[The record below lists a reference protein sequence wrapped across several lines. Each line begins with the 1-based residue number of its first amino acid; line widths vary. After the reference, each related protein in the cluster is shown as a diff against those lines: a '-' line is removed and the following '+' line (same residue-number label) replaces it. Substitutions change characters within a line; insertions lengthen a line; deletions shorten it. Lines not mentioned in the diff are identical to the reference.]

1 VSGASASL
9 WVKTTSHRANAP
21 PRAVNRTNTE
31 SHLRVACDANFGR
44 GLVGSPEFP
53 EHMGPPVGS
62 PPILQRVQ
70 YTRNILQTTFGL
82 LFVERLLYDRVT
94 RNKRVLYSCFPKAPT
109 VALARKFSPSLDAG
123 PPGDGWMMI
132 LHPAVHQQFMG
143 RGQFAND
150 LNFFVHREKT
160 HWQCIYNLNIPFYMP
175 KHPRLRKV
183 RSNRRFG
190 RFALINE
197 KCSTTRII
205 PEIIPTI
212 FQEPIRERL
221 VSCDVRWCPVLR
233 SST

>member
-1 VSGASASL
+1 L
-9 WVKTTSHRANAP
+9 TKET
-21 PRAVNRTNTE
+21 RT
-31 SHLRVACDANFGR
+31 
-44 GLVGSPEFP
+44 
-53 EHMGPPVGS
+53 
-62 PPILQRVQ
+62 QQ
-70 YTRNILQTTFGL
+70 
-82 LFVERLLYDRVT
+82 
-94 RNKRVLYSCFPKAPT
+94 LYSCFPKAPT

-132 LHPAVHQQFMG
+132 LHPAVYQQFMG

-160 HWQCIYNLNIPFYMP
+160 HWQCIYNLDIPFYMP

-221 VSCDVRWCPVLR
+221 VSCDVEVVSGSPLLHLAPCADPIL
-233 SST
+233 SSASLSRHCQSDLTWLIQRRLLTDIPML